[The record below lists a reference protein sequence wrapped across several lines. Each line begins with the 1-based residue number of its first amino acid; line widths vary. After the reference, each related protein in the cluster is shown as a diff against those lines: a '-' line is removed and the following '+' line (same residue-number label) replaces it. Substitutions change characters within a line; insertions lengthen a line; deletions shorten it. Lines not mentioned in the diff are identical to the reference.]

1 MATDGLNASLR
12 TLNQAVTARIANDE
26 RFKQDIYDTI
36 NRILGRLNV
45 CADAVSSAP
54 SAPARAA
61 AGVDL
66 SRQVEALNAEIR
78 RLQEIR
84 LNGADVTYL
93 TNPLN
98 VEAQA
103 NNLKWNTNQVK
114 RAFRPPAY
122 TPGSGASIA
131 PPPYPGRPGSGPGP
145 GGPGSG
151 GISSG
156 PSSGAS
162 SGSTSWSPFNL
173 FSSSSTPAS
182 VPSSSASPSSSP
194 AFPGYQGSPF
204 VTGASLD
211 DLTNTNADGDPRPLV
226 GGWSPRRKTPRRS
239 PKKKTYRR

>member
-1 MATDGLNASLR
+1 MATVGLDASLTR
-12 TLNQAVTARIANDE
+12 LNQAVTARIANDE
-26 RFKQDIYDTI
+26 RFKNDIYDTI
-36 NRILGRLNV
+36 NRILRRLSV
-45 CADAVSSAP
+45 CADAVASAP

-66 SRQVEALNAEIR
+66 SRQVERLNAEIR
-78 RLQEIR
+78 RLQER
-84 LNGADVTYL
+84 QLNQADVTYL

-98 VEAQA
+98 VEATA
-103 NNLKWNTNQVK
+103 NNLKWNTDTVK
-114 RAFRPPAY
+114 RAFRPPDY

-131 PPPYPGRPGSGPGP
+131 PPPYPGPPGSGP

-156 PSSGAS
+156 SSTGAS
-162 SGSTSWSPFNL
+162 SGSSSWLPSFL
-173 FSSSSTPAS
+173 SSSSSSPAS

-194 AFPGYQGSPF
+194 AVAFPGYVGSPF
-204 VTGASLD
+204 VTGTSLN
-211 DLTNTNADGDPRPLV
+211 DLTNTDADGDPRRY